1 MKLVKTRSFLK
12 FCFIWIQVC
21 ISLWW
26 KPQNFTLTTF
36 FDQFHIPEPKLTS
49 SQLTELLKIC
59 IHELKENQDT
69 LNAQWLPIMSKLMSL
84 CLDQESMLEIVDERE
99 VSGAE
104 FRKDKIRY
112 IQIQRWKMMERV
124 INTIFSSKCFF
135 QEFVLHQMDFSSFC
149 QYFVNV

>member
-1 MKLVKTRSFLK
+1 MHFDEFL
-12 FCFIWIQVC
+12 
-21 ISLWW
+21 IS
-26 KPQNFTLTTF
+26 
-36 FDQFHIPEPKLTS
+36 EPKLSS

-59 IHELKENQDT
+59 IHELKENQET

-112 IQIQRWKMMERV
+112 TV
-124 INTIFSSKCFF
+124 
-135 QEFVLHQMDFSSFC
+135 
-149 QYFVNV
+149 

>member
-1 MKLVKTRSFLK
+1 MCK
-12 FCFIWIQVC
+12 FR
-21 ISLWW
+21 
-26 KPQNFTLTTF
+26 NFTLTTF
-36 FDQFHIPEPKLTS
+36 FDQFLFPEPKLTS

-112 IQIQRWKMMERV
+112 KFIDGK
-124 INTIFSSKCFF
+124 
-135 QEFVLHQMDFSSFC
+135 
-149 QYFVNV
+149 